1 MEIISKELTNELW
14 DMFYDDFK
22 FDPGVQDDDK
32 DWISVPYE
40 NKTFKPNVIW
50 TGQQEA
56 LINSFFEELIDGN
69 IFALDWQHDCFVFSP
84 NDYEKLVKEYYDEAR
99 DCNVYF
105 PNYYPNGDYHFFVD
119 PNWRFGFFG
128 HPWLKQIAVFGE
140 DLIEHINMNAKTL
153 GLSFMENNGDN

>member
-69 IFALDWQHDCFVFSP
+69 IFALDWQHDCFAFSP
-84 NDYEKLVKEYYDEAR
+84 REHIPFEYEYHDDKR
-99 DCNVYF
+99 DCQVYI
-105 PNYYPNGDYHFFVD
+105 PTYYPNGDYHFFFD
-119 PNWRFGFFG
+119 KECRYGLLG
-128 HPWLKQIAVFGE
+128 HPWRNQIIVIGKELIKKFE
-140 DLIEHINMNAKTL
+140 DHKRDLNIRY
-153 GLSFMENNGDN
+153 